1 MPEFGKL
8 GARRDPSNGQR
19 YAKQGWI
26 PAGLFGSV
34 LLLGLAG
41 VGLFSSPP
49 VQAQTTTTG
58 LSRIDNWHYNPE
70 QGRLEVNTQGEVRP
84 FLFVLQDPPR
94 VVLDFPNTR
103 FGRDP
108 QTQTFSGRVR
118 SLQVSQLTDTITRF
132 VLHLQPGQ
140 PLSFN
145 QLQLLTAN
153 PSRWA
158 VQLTNA
164 TGLFSP
170 PLLPSS
176 SGAQGS
182 VPLTATASP
191 PLLTPPPRS
200 PAPSLPLP
208 PSGSHSGNQ
217 ILAVSPEAEGFFIRT
232 QGSPS
237 TTVRRILDPDRVVV
251 DFLQTSLSSA
261 LSQRVYTINRL
272 GVSRLRIGQFEPTV
286 ARVVLDVDPSSSDW
300 EARYDPQRGGIWIQP
315 AGGGMQASLLPDADV
330 SGVSRPLA
338 TVQSVQLQGN
348 QLTISADG
356 FMFYRAGWDP
366 ASGGYRISVAPARLP
381 QSLPDPGLPANG
393 PVARIRLVQEDAR
406 TVSVLVQPSQEF
418 TVFEPNPGQ
427 GTRRITLQLQPLN
440 APLAIAQPQ
449 VPLSPPAKQ
458 VPATQPVIALDP
470 GHGGRDPGA
479 IGVDGVQEKH
489 VVLSVSQQVQRLLQ
503 ERGYQLIM
511 TRTDDREVLLQPR
524 VDMAVKANATVLV
537 SIHAN
542 ALDRSGINGIETYYL
557 RPDSAEL
564 ATTLHRSLVRATGA
578 ADRGVRRARFFMV
591 RETPTGMPS
600 VLLELGYLTNPTEGR
615 KLATAEYQAIL
626 SRAIADGIEAFLRNR

>member
-1 MPEFGKL
+1 MRPQT
-8 GARRDPSNGQR
+8 N
-19 YAKQGWI
+19 QGRLSSVW
-26 PAGLFGSV
+26 GSL

-41 VGLFSSPP
+41 AGLFSPPP
-49 VQAQTTTTG
+49 VQAQTATTG
-58 LSRIDNWHYNPE
+58 LSRIDNWQYNPQ

-84 FLFVLQDPPR
+84 FLFILQDPPR

-103 FGRDP
+103 LGRDP
-108 QTQTFSGRVR
+108 QTQTFSGRVG
-118 SLQVSQLTDTITRF
+118 SLQISQLTDTITRF
-132 VLHLQPGQ
+132 VLHLQPDQ
-140 PLSFN
+140 PLSLN
-145 QLQLLTAN
+145 QVQLLTAN

-158 VQLTNA
+158 VQFTHAGNLSLA
-164 TGLFSP
+164 PLF
-170 PLLPSS
+170 PSS
-176 SGAQGS
+176 GGS
-182 VPLTATASP
+182 SLPP

-200 PAPSLPLP
+200 QSPHSPLLP
-208 PSGSHSGNQ
+208 PVSRSGNQ
-217 ILAVSPEAEGFFIRT
+217 ILEVSPQSEGFFIRT

-251 DFLQTSLSSA
+251 DFLQTSLSPA
-261 LSQRVYTINRL
+261 LTQRAYPINRL

-286 ARVVLDVDPSSSDW
+286 ARVVLEVDPSSGDW
-300 EARYDPQRGGIWIQP
+300 EARYDAQRGGIWIQP
-315 AGGGMQASLLPDADV
+315 AGGGMQASLLPDANG
-330 SGVSRPLA
+330 SGASGPLA
-338 TVQSVQLQGN
+338 TLQSVQLQGN
-348 QLTISADG
+348 QLIISADG

-393 PVARIRLVQEDAR
+393 PVERIRFVQEDAR
-406 TVSVLVQPSQEF
+406 TVNILVQPSEEF
-418 TVFEPNPGQ
+418 NVFEPNPGQ
-427 GTRRITLQLQPLN
+427 GSRRITLQLQPLT
-440 APLAIAQPQ
+440 APLPMAQPQ
-449 VPLSPPAKQ
+449 FPVQPQPP
-458 VPATQPVIALDP
+458 QPVGRPIIAIDA

-479 IGVDGVQEKH
+479 IGVDGIQEKH
-489 VVLSVSQQVQRLLQ
+489 ITLSISKQVQQLLQ
-503 ERGYQLIM
+503 ERGYGVVM
-511 TRTDDREVLLQPR
+511 TRTDDREILLQPR
-524 VDMAVKANATVLV
+524 VDIAVEANATLLV

-542 ALDRSGINGIETYYL
+542 ALDRSAIHGIETYYL

-626 SRAIADGIEAFLRNR
+626 SRAIVDGIEAFLRNR

>member
-1 MPEFGKL
+1 MRQQ
-8 GARRDPSNGQR
+8 A
-19 YAKQGWI
+19 AKQSRIALWG
-26 PAGLFGSV
+26 AV
-34 LLLGLAG
+34 LLWGLAG
-41 VGLFSSPP
+41 AGVFSPQP
-49 VQAQTTTTG
+49 IQAQTTTTG
-58 LSRIDNWHYNPE
+58 LSRIDTWQYSPE

-84 FLFVLQDPPR
+84 FLFILQDPPR

-108 QTQTFSGRVR
+108 QTQTFSGRVG
-118 SLQVSQLTDTITRF
+118 SLQISQLTDTITRF
-132 VLHLQPGQ
+132 VLHLQPDQ
-140 PLSFN
+140 PLSLN

-158 VQLTNA
+158 VQLTQAANLSQA
-164 TGLFSP
+164 P
-170 PLLPSS
+170 PVPPV
-176 SGAQGS
+176 SG
-182 VPLTATASP
+182 TATAPS
-191 PLLTPPPRS
+191 LLTPPPRPAS
-200 PAPSLPLP
+200 PSPPPLGTGNSAPRL
-208 PSGSHSGNQ
+208 GSGNQ
-217 ILAVSPEAEGFFIRT
+217 ILEVSPQSEGFFIRT

-261 LSQRVYTINRL
+261 LTQRAYTINRL

-286 ARVVLDVDPSSSDW
+286 ARVVLDVDPSSGDW

-315 AGGGMQASLLPDADV
+315 AGGGMQASLLPDTNA
-330 SGVSRPLA
+330 SGASGPLA

-348 QLTISADG
+348 QLIISADG

-366 ASGGYRISVAPARLP
+366 ASGGYRISVTPARLP

-393 PVARIRLVQEDAR
+393 PVERIRFVQEDAR
-406 TVSVLVQPSQEF
+406 TVNILVQPSEEF
-418 TVFEPNPGQ
+418 NVFEPNPGQ
-427 GTRRITLQLQPLN
+427 GSRRITLQLQPLN
-440 APLAIAQPQ
+440 APLPIAQPQ
-449 VPLSPPAKQ
+449 ASPPPQ
-458 VPATQPVIALDP
+458 TGQFPIGQPIIAIDP

-489 VVLSVSQQVQRLLQ
+489 VVLSISQQVQQLLQ
-503 ERGYQLIM
+503 ERGYGVVM
-511 TRTDDREVLLQPR
+511 TRTDDREILLQPR
-524 VDMAVKANATVLV
+524 VDKAVEANATLLV

-542 ALDRSGINGIETYYL
+542 ALDRSGIHGIETYYL

>member
-1 MPEFGKL
+1 MPELDKL
-8 GARRDPSNGQR
+8 GARRDPGARRPQ
-19 YAKQGWI
+19 AKQGRIGVW
-26 PAGLFGSV
+26 GSI

-41 VGLFSSPP
+41 AGLFPP
-49 VQAQTTTTG
+49 QPALAQTTTTTG
-58 LSRIDNWHYNPE
+58 LSRIENWQYNPE

-84 FLFVLQDPPR
+84 FLFILQDPPR

-108 QTQTFSGRVR
+108 QTQTFSGRVG
-118 SLQVSQLTDTITRF
+118 SLQISQLTDTITRF
-132 VLHLQPGQ
+132 VLHLQPDQ
-140 PLSFN
+140 PLSLN

-158 VQLTNA
+158 VQFTHAGNLS
-164 TGLFSP
+164 LSP
-170 PLLPSS
+170 LIPSVSGS
-176 SGAQGS
+176 SA
-182 VPLTATASP
+182 PP
-191 PLLTPPPRS
+191 PLLTPPRQSQTPN
-200 PAPSLPLP
+200 LPLP
-208 PSGSHSGNQ
+208 PSTSRSGHQ
-217 ILAVSPEAEGFFIRT
+217 ILEVSPQSEGFFIRT

-237 TTVRRILDPDRVVV
+237 TTVRRILDPDRVVI

-261 LSQRVYTINRL
+261 LSQRAYTINRL

-286 ARVVLDVDPSSSDW
+286 ARVVLDVDPSSGDW
-300 EARYDPQRGGIWIQP
+300 EARYDAQRGGIWIQP
-315 AGGGMQASLLPDADV
+315 AGGGMQASLLPDATG
-330 SGVSRPLA
+330 SGASGPLA
-338 TVQSVQLQGN
+338 TLQSVHLQGN

-393 PVARIRLVQEDAR
+393 PVERIRFVQEDAR
-406 TVSVLVQPSQEF
+406 TVSILVQPSEEF
-418 TVFEPNPGQ
+418 NVFEPNPGQ
-427 GTRRITLQLQPLN
+427 GSRRITLQLQPLN
-440 APLAIAQPQ
+440 APLPIAQPQ
-449 VPLSPPAKQ
+449 LP
-458 VPATQPVIALDP
+458 TQPQQPQPVGQPIIAIDA

-489 VVLSVSQQVQRLLQ
+489 ITLSISNQVRQLLQ
-503 ERGYQLIM
+503 ERGYAVVM
-511 TRTDDREVLLQPR
+511 TRTDDREILLQPR
-524 VDMAVKANATVLV
+524 VDIAVEANATLLV

-542 ALDRSGINGIETYYL
+542 ALDRSGISGIETYYL

-564 ATTLHRSLVRATGA
+564 ATTLHRSLVRTVGA

-615 KLATAEYQAIL
+615 KLATAEYQALL